1 MRRFFF
7 IFFVWL
13 GLLNS
18 VYAGVGPY
26 VISKLKDSISVHTEK
41 ILLENDTPEPAV
53 VYFYSATNEEI
64 WLLDQQTQELKPSS
78 SLVRSDWETDG
89 IHSYQKIVLPARS
102 TNTFIIRPI
111 AYCSAYQQLLGIPC
125 SVSAQKYSL
134 FSEPFF
140 DNYYKQIQEKNNEE
154 LLSGYIMLG
163 ALGFV
168 SLFSII
174 MFMRYR
180 KPLFLYYFL
189 YGLGNLVLL
198 LLKVILHHQIN
209 GSTPHKF
216 ANLSYLHLPECA
228 QMLSMWAYI
237 FFLIELLDLKPNYP
251 KLTRFLYYLS
261 YLIIFYGITDPL
273 LLLFTKSINAHELYF
288 VFSGVWLYPMLL
300 IALIWISFKVK
311 HQLIS
316 YVIFCNLFL
325 VGLLFVAYLRYGL
338 LSYLVIPGILDT
350 IFTMPFAVLVEM
362 LVFAFAIAYKV
373 DDERKQKDNIEK
385 RVMQVEMMALR
396 SQMNPHFLFNSLNSI
411 RYMVM
416 VNENENASDYLSKFS
431 KLLRMILNH
440 SEKNVIRLSE
450 ELIALRLYLDI
461 EKRRLG
467 DNFSYSIMID
477 EHIEVEALQIP
488 PMLLQPFVENAIWHG
503 LMPSSKSDKRIEIFI
518 KKIDDFMV
526 EFLIKD
532 NGVGR
537 IKAGKLKEKSM
548 KQHQSKGTE
557 ITNQR
562 VELFNRNYSNKIT
575 ISINDL
581 YEHNEPV
588 GTLVRVL
595 HLV

>member
-1 MRRFFF
+1 
-7 IFFVWL
+7 
-13 GLLNS
+13 
-18 VYAGVGPY
+18 
-26 VISKLKDSISVHTEK
+26 
-41 ILLENDTPEPAV
+41 
-53 VYFYSATNEEI
+53 
-64 WLLDQQTQELKPSS
+64 
-78 SLVRSDWETDG
+78 
-89 IHSYQKIVLPARS
+89 
-102 TNTFIIRPI
+102 
-111 AYCSAYQQLLGIPC
+111 
-125 SVSAQKYSL
+125 
-134 FSEPFF
+134 
-140 DNYYKQIQEKNNEE
+140 
-154 LLSGYIMLG
+154 
-163 ALGFV
+163 
-168 SLFSII
+168 
-174 MFMRYR
+174 
-180 KPLFLYYFL
+180 
-189 YGLGNLVLL
+189 
-198 LLKVILHHQIN
+198 
-209 GSTPHKF
+209 
-216 ANLSYLHLPECA
+216 
-228 QMLSMWAYI
+228 
-237 FFLIELLDLKPNYP
+237 
-251 KLTRFLYYLS
+251 
-261 YLIIFYGITDPL
+261 
-273 LLLFTKSINAHELYF
+273 
-288 VFSGVWLYPMLL
+288 
-300 IALIWISFKVK
+300 
-311 HQLIS
+311 
-316 YVIFCNLFL
+316 
-325 VGLLFVAYLRYGL
+325 
-338 LSYLVIPGILDT
+338 
-350 IFTMPFAVLVEM
+350 
-362 LVFAFAIAYKV
+362 
-373 DDERKQKDNIEK
+373 
-385 RVMQVEMMALR
+385 
-396 SQMNPHFLFNSLNSI
+396 
-411 RYMVM
+411 M

-503 LMPSSKSDKRIEIFI
+503 LMPSSKSDKRIEVFI